1 MAGAPKE
8 KLSLTEVT
16 EGELE
21 SSTEESSEREV
32 FLRDGKRL
40 VVSDQGSDQV
50 VEIRNES
57 GMLEVR
63 IKLTDQ
69 GPVLQ
74 MEGARLSLKATES
87 VEIES
92 SKVSVK
98 ADELAL
104 ASKSINV
111 TSEEDTN
118 VTASGEVRIVGKMIY
133 LN

>member
-8 KLSLTEVT
+8 KLSLIDETET
-16 EGELE
+16 
-21 SSTEESSEREV
+21 SSEETSEREV
-32 FLRDGKRL
+32 FLRDGKKL
-40 VVSDQGSDQV
+40 VVSEQGADQV

-74 MEGARLSLKATES
+74 MESARLSLKAAES

-104 ASKSINV
+104 TGKNITVA
-111 TSEEDTN
+111 SEEDVN
-118 VTASGEVRIVGKMIY
+118 VNANGEVRVVGKMIY

>member
-8 KLSLTEVT
+8 KLSLVEEET
-16 EGELE
+16 
-21 SSTEESSEREV
+21 STEETSDREV
-32 FLRDGKRL
+32 FLRDGKKL
-40 VVSDQGSDQV
+40 VVSDQGADQV

-74 MEGARLSLKATES
+74 MEGARLSLKGTES

-98 ADELAL
+98 AEQLSL
-104 ASKSINV
+104 EGKNVTV
-111 TSEEDTN
+111 TSEEDTK
-118 VTASGEVRIVGKMIY
+118 VTANGEVRIVGKMIY

>member
-8 KLSLTEVT
+8 KLSLVEETDA
-16 EGELE
+16 
-21 SSTEESSEREV
+21 STEETSEREV
-32 FLRDGKRL
+32 FLRDGKKL
-40 VVSDQGSDQV
+40 IVSDQGADQI

-63 IKLTDQ
+63 IKLTDE
-69 GPVLQ
+69 GPILQ

-92 SKVSVK
+92 SRVSVK

-104 ASKSINV
+104 SGKNVSIA
-111 TSEEDTN
+111 SEEDVN
-118 VTASGEVRIVGKMIY
+118 VNANGEVRVRGKMIY

>member
-8 KLSLTEVT
+8 KLSLIEEAET
-16 EGELE
+16 
-21 SSTEESSEREV
+21 STEETSEREV
-32 FLRDGKRL
+32 FLRDGKKL
-40 VVSDQGSDQV
+40 VISDQGNDQV

-92 SKVSVK
+92 TRVSVK
-98 ADELAL
+98 ADELEL
-104 ASKSINV
+104 TGRSVSV
-111 TSEEDTN
+111 TSEEDTK
-118 VTASGEVRIVGKMIY
+118 VTANGEVRVVGKMIW

>member
-8 KLSLTEVT
+8 KLSLHSEEET
-16 EGELE
+16 
-21 SSTEESSEREV
+21 STEETSEREV
-32 FLRDGKRL
+32 FLRDGKKL
-40 VVSDQGSDQV
+40 VVSEQGSDQV

-92 SKVSVK
+92 QKVAVK

-104 ASKSINV
+104 SGKSITV
-111 TSEEDTN
+111 ESEQDTK
-118 VTASGEVRIVGKMIY
+118 VTANGEVRIVGKMIY